1 MINREEWAEDH
12 GYMRYRCPRHG
23 SFWSDSGAYCEQC
36 GEPEDEENMD
46 GEQLKLTGMNKS
58 VLKHSAAL
66 AKAQQAAKS
75 LAFASGH
82 AITIDNVREYYDSQ
96 GWAWDL
102 GNAAGSVLGPPDWRF
117 EGFVNSRRPAAHARV
132 IRRWRLCAR

>member
-1 MINREEWAEDH
+1 MNGQQLRLKGMLRSA
-12 GYMRYRCPRHG
+12 GTRC
-23 SFWSDSGAYCEQC
+23 E
-36 GEPEDEENMD
+36 
-46 GEQLKLTGMNKS
+46 
-58 VLKHSAAL
+58 AL

-82 AITIDNVREYYDSQ
+82 AITIDDVREYYDSQ

-132 IRRWRLCAR
+132 IRRWRLRYADSTRLP